1 MEIFGGKT
9 AFIERHF
16 RVARKTENNY
26 KAHDS
31 LRKIKST
38 ELSLLSPDLFWGG
51 SLPQNASGH
60 FRFILDSSAVFNH
73 FGFNQ
78 SGSFYPPWG

>member
-38 ELSLLSPDLFWGG
+38 ELSLLSPDLFLGG
-51 SLPQNASGH
+51 RYPKMPLWSFSFHLGFQC
-60 FRFILDSSAVFNH
+60 RFQPLRIH
-73 FGFNQ
+73 Q